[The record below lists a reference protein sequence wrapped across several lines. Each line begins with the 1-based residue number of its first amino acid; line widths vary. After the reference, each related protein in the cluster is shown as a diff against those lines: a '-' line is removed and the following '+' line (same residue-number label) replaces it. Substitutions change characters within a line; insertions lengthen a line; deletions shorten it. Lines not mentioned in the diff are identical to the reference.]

1 MSKANKFQ
9 DFTPIA
15 NKEFEMCTRT
25 FGNPT
30 YNFAQRTS
38 TPPASVLNR
47 IFFYLMSFQKNA
59 NLLKIQLTSVNQV
72 VPCILEVG
80 IAYQLCALL
89 VLSFYYLLLCFII
102 LLFFNVI
109 FKKWY

>member
-47 IFFYLMSFQKNA
+47 IFFYLTSFQRNA
-59 NLLKIQLTSVNQV
+59 SLLKTQLTSVNQV
-72 VPCILEVG
+72 VPCILERG
-80 IAYQLCALL
+80 IAYQLCTLL
-89 VLSFYYLLLCFII
+89 VLSFVIFLYNFIF
-102 LLFFNVI
+102 FFNVI
-109 FKKWY
+109 FKK